1 MIGLLDAQ
9 GRVLWEDTLQ
19 QIILILQGRWWMLGY
34 ACEGELSDVLLRD
47 LWACCESHLF
57 APPEVG

>member
-19 QIILILQGRWWMLGY
+19 QIILLLQRRWWMLAY
-34 ACEGELSDVLLRD
+34 CSESVLSEVLLRET
-47 LWACCESHLF
+47 WTHCESHLF
-57 APPEVG
+57 APPEAG

>member
-1 MIGLLDAQ
+1 
-9 GRVLWEDTLQ
+9 
-19 QIILILQGRWWMLGY
+19 MLGY

-57 APPEVG
+57 APPEAG